1 MNLHGIVS
9 GAIGTVNP
17 LVPVQI
23 KVSTG
28 YVTADDGT
36 RLPGYAPPA
45 TVMAQI
51 QALSYNDI
59 IQADN
64 LNIQGVR
71 RKMYIQGEVDGLVR
85 PNNKG
90 GDLVLLPD
98 GSTWLVAMVDEH
110 WPDWT
115 AAIITLQNGA

>member
-9 GAIGTVNP
+9 GAIGTINP

-23 KVSTG
+23 RVSTG
-28 YVTADDGT
+28 YVTNPDGS
-36 RLPGYAPPA
+36 RVPGYAPPA
-45 TVMAQI
+45 PVMANLV
-51 QALSYNDI
+51 ALSYNDI
-59 IQADN
+59 VQADN

-90 GDLVLLPD
+90 GDLVLMPD

>member
-17 LVPVQI
+17 LIPVQI

-28 YVTADDGT
+28 YVTAPDGS
-36 RLPGYAPPA
+36 RSSGYAPPA

-85 PNNKG
+85 PGNKG
-90 GDLVLLPD
+90 GDLVLMPD